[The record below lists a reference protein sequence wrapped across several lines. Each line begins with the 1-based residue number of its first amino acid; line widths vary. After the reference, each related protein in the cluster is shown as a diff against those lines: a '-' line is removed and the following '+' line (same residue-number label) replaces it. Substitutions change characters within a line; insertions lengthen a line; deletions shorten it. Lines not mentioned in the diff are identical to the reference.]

1 MPNYI
6 LNKLTIV
13 CENEEVMHTIKKVI
27 INENTQAKEPVTMS
41 ILIPLPD
48 EKYDRAWC
56 IAAWGTKWDMFN
68 ASIIM
73 NSNSELSM
81 MYDTAWSPNCLWTL
95 TLCRYIQ
102 STIDRLVLGEIP
114 KISVEQH
121 FYDDSSLGF
130 AGILTWTPNSEVI
143 IHDYDIME
151 FMYIYNKPYHDWLVE
166 NMKFEPFYPA
176 LRSFEKLCEK
186 LDRKQF

>member
-1 MPNYI
+1 MISVKIILLDFKTMPNYI

-81 MYDTAWSPNCLWTL
+81 MYDTA
-95 TLCRYIQ
+95 
-102 STIDRLVLGEIP
+102 
-114 KISVEQH
+114 
-121 FYDDSSLGF
+121 
-130 AGILTWTPNSEVI
+130 
-143 IHDYDIME
+143 
-151 FMYIYNKPYHDWLVE
+151 
-166 NMKFEPFYPA
+166 
-176 LRSFEKLCEK
+176 
-186 LDRKQF
+186 